1 MPQAASPGLTA
12 EDVKAIRKNIDD
24 FVRFMLARDFDTLA
38 RRYAEDAVMMPPN
51 HAAVRGREAIRQYL
65 SASYPVAQ
73 FKSEIERI
81 DGRADLAYVCGSS
94 EITLHPDGAPAP
106 VQESA
111 KFVEIHKRQPD
122 GSWSIILDI
131 FNSGT

>member
-12 EDVKAIRKNIDD
+12 EDVKAVRKNIDD

-65 SASYPVAQ
+65 SASYPVNRSSIVQDAPSSPPRAA
-73 FKSEIERI
+73 FSHSAS
-81 DGRADLAYVCGSS
+81 DGSRTRGPRADR
-94 EITLHPDGAPAP
+94 H
-106 VQESA
+106 
-111 KFVEIHKRQPD
+111 RQ
-122 GSWSIILDI
+122 
-131 FNSGT
+131 